1 MNNFEKIQSVLIE
14 LLKEEYILRDSS
26 KNWYR
31 LKEYRDEVYKYFRDY
46 FGYELIVS
54 NNIAK
59 IQKFSLVG
67 EKTKGIETFSSNE
80 EYAILALCLDFLEDK
95 YEGETIL
102 ISELLEYIVS
112 NYPIEQD
119 WKERSINLSLV
130 KVLRYCVEKDLLK
143 KLDGSETDF
152 INETEEEILYENTGF
167 SKYFMNNLPYNI
179 SELDTLEKIE
189 SYNIKDLNQDQIV
202 RRSLMENF
210 IVNSDFP
217 YYPYL
222 LENKDRFSLD
232 FEHLLDMRLICFK
245 EFSYLIKQE
254 ESSNVSKSF
263 PGNNN
268 LEKILVLFLS
278 ILKKKD
284 YEKQEILEEF
294 EKFKFEYNSVFT
306 KGNLGKESKVFL
318 DEILLHSKRLNLI
331 KLEDNKIIIR
341 DFVNH
346 FEIDLVKGDEN
357 E

>member
-1 MNNFEKIQSVLIE
+1 MKDFEKIQAVLVE
-14 LLKEEYILRDSS
+14 LLKEEYILRENS

-54 NNIAK
+54 NNMAK
-59 IQKFSLVG
+59 IQKFSLQG
-67 EKTKGIETFSSNE
+67 EKTKGIESFSSNE

-112 NYPIEQD
+112 NYPIDQD

-130 KVLRYCVEKDLLK
+130 RVLRYCVEKDLLK
-143 KLDGSETDF
+143 KLDGSEADF

-179 SELDTLEKIE
+179 SELDTLDKIE
-189 SYNIKDLNQDQIV
+189 NYNIKDLNKDQII
-202 RRSLMENF
+202 RRTLVENF
-210 IVNSDFP
+210 IVNSDFL
-217 YYPYL
+217 YYLHL
-222 LENKDRFSLD
+222 LENRERFSLD
-232 FEHLLDMRLICFK
+232 FENLLEMRLICFK

-278 ILKKKD
+278 VLKKKE
-284 YEKQEILEEF
+284 YEVGELLEEF

-306 KGNLGKESKVFL
+306 KGNLSKDTNFFL
-318 DEILLHSKRLNLI
+318 DEILLNSERLNLI
-331 KLEDNKIIIR
+331 KLEGNKIVIR

-346 FEIDLVKGDEN
+346 FEIDLVKGDADE
-357 E
+357 